1 MTRYISNSRIQPNSS
16 IARVLTWCPS
26 KDKLCINDIID
37 MTGVKDVCDFSWYT
51 SCYTLKIQ

>member
-51 SCYTLKIQ
+51 S